1 MRLGLAMLVA
11 SFPGCSIAGAQ
22 ALPDSLIAQVRAGAA
37 RSMLRADSTVLLLVG
52 SPLVPIVEVRLNGR
66 GPYRFLIDL
75 GSNVVVVRNS
85 VAAAVRGTVL
95 VDRVRGDIVRF
106 DSLQLGDA
114 IFEGVVAAGYDTLDV
129 DGVLGYNLLGQHS
142 FRLDYPAGR
151 FVVHSRTL
159 REPDDRTV
167 LPYTVGNRLPLVTVF
182 VGRDSLLVNLD
193 TGASEWMTVPP
204 GVRDSLPWAGP
215 LEQGP
220 TVSNNQT
227 GSARVLRGRLGAP
240 LRLGPLVLKDLM
252 VYVNPDADGP
262 WLGSAA
268 MQNAA
273 WTFDPLNRRL
283 EIVPAGD
290 R

>member
-1 MRLGLAMLVA
+1 MRLGLALLIA
-11 SFPGCSIAGAQ
+11 SYPAFSIAGAQ

-37 RSMLRADSTVLLLVG
+37 RSMLRADSTVLPLDG
-52 SPLVPIVEVRLNGR
+52 SPLVPTVEVRLNGR

-85 VAAAVRGTVL
+85 VAAAARAEML

-114 IFEGVVAAGYDTLDV
+114 IFEAVVAAGYDTLDV
-129 DGVLGYNLLGQHS
+129 DGVLGYNLLRQHS
-142 FRLDYPAGR
+142 FTLDYPARR
-151 FVVHSRTL
+151 FVVHSQTL

-167 LPYTVGNRLPLVTVF
+167 LPYTVQNRLPLVTVF
-182 VGRDSLLVNLD
+182 VGGDSLLVNLD
-193 TGASEWMTVPP
+193 TGASEWMTVPQ
-204 GVRDSLPWAGP
+204 GLRDSLPWAEP

-220 TVSNNQT
+220 TVSNSQT

-240 LRLGPLVLKDLM
+240 LRLGPLVLTDLV

-268 MQNAA
+268 MQHAL
-273 WTFDPLNRRL
+273 WTFDPLNRRV
-283 EIVPAGD
+283 EIVPAEE